1 MKKGKQKRPSRICFE
16 CTHYE
21 ACQAWNV
28 GTLVETDATHCVNYR
43 ASVGKTNAD
52 RLRSMSDEDGKACSP
67 LIWISI
73 YDKLPPAEK
82 EVYVTDGEYIARANL
97 LDEVFPGDKPCWSY
111 SGLGEITHWCERIPL
126 PQPAEEGE

>member
-1 MKKGKQKRPSRICFE
+1 MIKGKQKRPSRICFE

-52 RLRSMSDEDGKACSP
+52 RIRAMTDEE
-67 LIWISI
+67 L
-73 YDKLPPAEK
+73 AEK
-82 EVYVTDGEYIARANL
+82 ISGIESFALTCGGGWPPEKW
-97 LDEVFPGDKPCWSY
+97 LDWLRQEAPS
-111 SGLGEITHWCERIPL
+111 
-126 PQPAEEGE
+126 

>member
-1 MKKGKQKRPSRICFE
+1 MIKGKQKHPSRICFE

-52 RLRSMSDEDGKACSP
+52 RIRAMSDEELAEWIWWNDMPYFTGKFEVVEW
-67 LIWISI
+67 L
-73 YDKLPPAEK
+73 K
-82 EVYVTDGEYIARANL
+82 E
-97 LDEVFPGDKPCWSY
+97 EVS
-111 SGLGEITHWCERIPL
+111 E
-126 PQPAEEGE
+126 

>member
-1 MKKGKQKRPSRICFE
+1 MIKGKKKRPSRICFE

-52 RLRSMSDEDGKACSP
+52 RIRAMTDEELAEF
-67 LIWISI
+67 IWD
-73 YDKLPPAEK
+73 YNFMHHEK
-82 EVYVTDGEYIARANL
+82 PQEL
-97 LDEVFPGDKPCWSY
+97 LEWLKQECKGQV
-111 SGLGEITHWCERIPL
+111 I
-126 PQPAEEGE
+126 